1 MNGDQ
6 AVDLARHALE
16 AALMI
21 SAPILLAAIA
31 IGILI
36 SVLQVVTSI
45 QDMTIS
51 TVPRLAIVGAVVFF
65 LSPWMMRYMMG
76 YMTRLFSDLHPY
88 LR

>member
-6 AVDLARHALE
+6 AVELARRALE
-16 AALMI
+16 TALWI

-36 SVLQVVTSI
+36 SVIQVVTSV

-51 TVPRLAIVGAVVFF
+51 TVPRLAVVGAVVFF

>member
-6 AVDLARHALE
+6 AVELARRALE
-16 AALMI
+16 TALMI

-36 SVLQVVTSI
+36 SILQVVTSV

-51 TVPRLAIVGAVVFF
+51 TVPRLAVVGAVVFF

>member
-6 AVDLARHALE
+6 AVELARRALE
-16 AALMI
+16 TALWI

-36 SVLQVVTSI
+36 SVLQVVTSV

-76 YMTRLFSDLHPY
+76 YMTRLLSDLHPY

>member
-16 AALMI
+16 AALWI
-21 SAPILLAAIA
+21 SAPILLAAMA

-36 SVLQVVTSI
+36 SVVQVVTSV

-51 TVPRLAIVGAVVFF
+51 TVPRLAVVGGVVFV
-65 LSPWMMRYMMG
+65 LSPWMMRYLMN
-76 YMTRLFSDLHPY
+76 YMVRLFSDLHPY
-88 LR
+88 VH